1 MKVLEDK
8 NQARTEFIKMTL
20 ESWTYEKMTNAEQI
34 DIILKLTLLQVKG
47 TYFQRWEQLQ
57 NEYKSFL
64 ASIGYKPL
72 NWRNKTNNV
81 E

>member
-1 MKVLEDK
+1 MKILKDK

-34 DIILKLTLLQVKG
+34 DIILKLELLQVKG
-47 TYFQRWEQLQ
+47 TYYQRWEQLQ

-72 NWRNKTNNV
+72 NWRD
-81 E
+81 

>member
-34 DIILKLTLLQVKG
+34 DIILKLELLQVQG
-47 TYFQRWEQLQ
+47 TYYQRWEQLQ

-72 NWRNKTNNV
+72 NWRD
-81 E
+81 

>member
-1 MKVLEDK
+1 MKILKDK

-34 DIILKLTLLQVKG
+34 DIILELELLQVQG
-47 TYFQRWEQLQ
+47 TYYQRWEQLQ

-72 NWRNKTNNV
+72 NWRD
-81 E
+81 